1 MDPLQGLIGI
11 KLTHLLAGVAGGV
24 VRAFLAGGSWLA
36 AVSSVVVG
44 SLTAGY
50 LTTPVYTGAKSWF
63 PALGND
69 TSSEH
74 AIGFLVGLTAMLI
87 CEGVLKTARV
97 WARNPSFPT
106 FKEPKG

>member
-1 MDPLQGLIGI
+1 MDPLQSLIGI

-24 VRAFLAGGSWLA
+24 VRAFLAGGSWVA

-50 LTTPVYTGAKSWF
+50 LTAPVYKGAQSWF

-69 TSSEH
+69 PSSEH

-87 CEGVLKTARV
+87 CEGVLRAARG
-97 WARNPSFPT
+97 WSRNPKLPSSGKP
-106 FKEPKG
+106 